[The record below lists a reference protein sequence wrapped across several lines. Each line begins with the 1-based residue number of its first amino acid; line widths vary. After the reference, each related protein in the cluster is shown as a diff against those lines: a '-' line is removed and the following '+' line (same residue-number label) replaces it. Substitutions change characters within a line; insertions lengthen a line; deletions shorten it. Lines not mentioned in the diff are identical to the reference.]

1 MIYGAILDGRI
12 AWREAQRQHAVCGLL
27 CGGSCGGR
35 RPVVVIIVAASHEDA
50 SEPPATRDLLLLKG
64 HKPLWVVQS
73 ARSTHRKNGLGLII

>member
-27 CGGSCGGR
+27 CGGSCGASGLWLLSPPLMRMRLR
-35 RPVVVIIVAASHEDA
+35 RLP
-50 SEPPATRDLLLLKG
+50 RWDLLLLKG
-64 HKPLWVVQS
+64 HKPLGVVQS